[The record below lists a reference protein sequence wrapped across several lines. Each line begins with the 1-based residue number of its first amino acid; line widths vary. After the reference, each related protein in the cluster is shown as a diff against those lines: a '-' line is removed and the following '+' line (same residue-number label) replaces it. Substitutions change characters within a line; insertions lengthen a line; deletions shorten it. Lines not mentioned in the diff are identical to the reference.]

1 MFVFLWNSRINSL
14 PAHPSLFFQD
24 RSLECLE
31 AGVRRGPFRG
41 ASSSGCVSVP
51 VRVLV
56 RWLLPELRALPRRH
70 LCALGSL
77 GPPRSVGSLDGL
89 LRAGFSVKNFT
100 LVTSIFLELALEVV
114 VRLIDIQVC
123 LFSFTSCFICINVR
137 SRSLVISKTN

>member
-31 AGVRRGPFRG
+31 AGVRRGPFLG
-41 ASSSGCVSVP
+41 ASSSWLCVCPRACPRP
-51 VRVLV
+51 VAFA
-56 RWLLPELRALPRRH
+56 WASGSSPPPPLRP
-70 LCALGSL
+70 GVL
-77 GPPRSVGSLDGL
+77 GPPHSVGSLDGL

-114 VRLIDIQVC
+114 VRLTDIQVC

-137 SRSLVISKTN
+137 SSSLVISKTN